1 MSKHSHNFVENYD
14 GLVGFGYDREVDEK
28 TIMYYMQKFSDDKLM
43 SLICPRMS
51 DQDMEDLF
59 NRIGGI
65 LKKYL
70 KEEEYHEYFLKED
83 D

>member
-1 MSKHSHNFVENYD
+1 MPKHSHEFVENYG

-28 TIMYYMQKFSDDKLM
+28 TFIYYMQKFSDDKLM
-43 SLICPRMS
+43 SLVSPRMS
-51 DQDMEDLF
+51 DEEIEDLF
-59 NRIGGI
+59 NRLGGL

-70 KEEEYHEYFLKED
+70 TEEEYHEYFLKD